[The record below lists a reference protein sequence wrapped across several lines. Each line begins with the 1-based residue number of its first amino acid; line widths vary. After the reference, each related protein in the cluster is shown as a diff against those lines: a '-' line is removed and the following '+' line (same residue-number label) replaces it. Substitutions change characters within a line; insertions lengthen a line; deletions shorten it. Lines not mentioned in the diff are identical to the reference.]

1 MGCVIVV
8 YVNKKIYVKSF
19 YLFFS
24 HSIIF
29 IISRKLKK
37 WFKNTFFS
45 EKSRI
50 FAIIIIRR
58 N

>member
-8 YVNKKIYVKSF
+8 YGNKKKLRKVF
-19 YLFFS
+19 LPVFS